1 MNSSVAENISQVTSR
16 IRAAEKAAGRIP
28 GIVQLIAVSK
38 TRSANEVRNAVIA
51 GAQHIGENYLQEAL
65 DKQAELSDLDITWH
79 FIGPVQSNK
88 TRTIADHFDWVHS
101 VDRWKIAKRLNDQR
115 KTAATPLNVCIQVNV
130 SDESTKSGVSLDELP
145 ELAAQINELPNLKL
159 RGLMAIPSPD
169 QSNEDLAADFARMQQ
184 SLNEL
189 NELDLALDTLSMGM
203 SGDIE
208 LAIAAGSTMVR
219 VGTAI
224 FGPRN
229 YSKPDTD
236 KK

>member
-38 TRSANEVRNAVIA
+38 TRSANEVRNAVMA
-51 GAQHIGENYLQEAL
+51 GTQHIGENYLQEAL

>member
-1 MNSSVAENISQVTSR
+1 
-16 IRAAEKAAGRIP
+16 
-28 GIVQLIAVSK
+28 
-38 TRSANEVRNAVIA
+38 
-51 GAQHIGENYLQEAL
+51 
-65 DKQAELSDLDITWH
+65 
-79 FIGPVQSNK
+79 
-88 TRTIADHFDWVHS
+88 VHS